1 MSSKLPP
8 YFLVSES
15 VRQSA
20 IRLLLS
26 LPIDADKPFVMQIKA
41 KTRSLEQSAKLHAM
55 FGELAIKAKWNGEQL
70 TPEQWKV
77 LMISAHTIAT
87 GEPCKLT
94 VGIEGEMVNL
104 RESSAKMSISRMA
117 SCIEYVQAWAAQ
129 NNVVFRE

>member
-1 MSSKLPP
+1 MSFPP

-41 KTRSLEQSAKLHAM
+41 KTRSLEQNAKLWACLTDVSNQVNWHGRKLSPESWKCVFSASLKAQDVVPNIDGTGFVVM
-55 FGELAIKAKWNGEQL
+55 AQSTSNMTIK
-70 TPEQWKV
+70 
-77 LMISAHTIAT
+77 
-87 GEPCKLT
+87 
-94 VGIEGEMVNL
+94 EMVDL
-104 RESSAKMSISRMA
+104 
-117 SCIEYVQAWAAQ
+117 IELIHAFGAQ

>member
-41 KTRSLEQSAKLHAM
+41 KTRSLDQNAKLWACLTDVSNQVNWHGRKLSPESWKCVFSASLKAQDVVPNIDGTGFVVM
-55 FGELAIKAKWNGEQL
+55 AQSTSNMTIK
-70 TPEQWKV
+70 
-77 LMISAHTIAT
+77 
-87 GEPCKLT
+87 
-94 VGIEGEMVNL
+94 EMVDL
-104 RESSAKMSISRMA
+104 
-117 SCIEYVQAWAAQ
+117 IELIHAFGAQ
-129 NNVVFRE
+129 NGVIFHD

>member
-41 KTRSLEQSAKLHAM
+41 KTRSLDQNAKLWACLTDVSNQVNWHGRKLSPESWKCVFSASLKAQDVVPNIDGTGFVVM
-55 FGELAIKAKWNGEQL
+55 AQSTSNMTIK
-70 TPEQWKV
+70 
-77 LMISAHTIAT
+77 
-87 GEPCKLT
+87 
-94 VGIEGEMVNL
+94 EMVDL
-104 RESSAKMSISRMA
+104 
-117 SCIEYVQAWAAQ
+117 IELIHAFGAQ
-129 NNVVFRE
+129 NGVIFNE

>member
-26 LPIDADKPFVMQIKA
+26 LPIDAEKPFVMQIKA
-41 KTRSLEQSAKLHAM
+41 KTRSLEQNSKLWACLTDVSNQLNWHGRKLSPESWKCVFSASLKAQDVVPNIDGTGFVVM
-55 FGELAIKAKWNGEQL
+55 AQSTSNMTIK
-70 TPEQWKV
+70 
-77 LMISAHTIAT
+77 
-87 GEPCKLT
+87 
-94 VGIEGEMVNL
+94 EMVDL
-104 RESSAKMSISRMA
+104 
-117 SCIEYVQAWAAQ
+117 IELIHAFGAQ

>member
-41 KTRSLEQSAKLHAM
+41 KTRSLEQNAKLWACLTDVSQQVNWHGRKLSPESWKCVFSASLKAQDVLPNIDGTGFVVM
-55 FGELAIKAKWNGEQL
+55 AQSTSNMTIK
-70 TPEQWKV
+70 
-77 LMISAHTIAT
+77 
-87 GEPCKLT
+87 
-94 VGIEGEMVNL
+94 EMVDL
-104 RESSAKMSISRMA
+104 
-117 SCIEYVQAWAAQ
+117 IELIHAFGAQ

>member
-41 KTRSLEQSAKLHAM
+41 KTRSLDQNAKLWACLTDVSNQVNWHGRKLSPESWKCVFSASLKAQDVVPNIDGTGFVVM
-55 FGELAIKAKWNGEQL
+55 AQSTSNMLIK
-70 TPEQWKV
+70 
-77 LMISAHTIAT
+77 
-87 GEPCKLT
+87 
-94 VGIEGEMVNL
+94 EMVDL
-104 RESSAKMSISRMA
+104 IELIHAFGAK
-117 SCIEYVQAWAAQ
+117 

>member
-1 MSSKLPP
+1 MSKLPP

-41 KTRSLEQSAKLHAM
+41 KTRSLEQNAKLWACLTDVSNQVNWHGRKLSPESWKCVFSASLKAQDVVPNIDGTGFVVM
-55 FGELAIKAKWNGEQL
+55 AQSTSNMTIK
-70 TPEQWKV
+70 
-77 LMISAHTIAT
+77 
-87 GEPCKLT
+87 
-94 VGIEGEMVNL
+94 EMVDL
-104 RESSAKMSISRMA
+104 
-117 SCIEYVQAWAAQ
+117 IELIHAFGAQ